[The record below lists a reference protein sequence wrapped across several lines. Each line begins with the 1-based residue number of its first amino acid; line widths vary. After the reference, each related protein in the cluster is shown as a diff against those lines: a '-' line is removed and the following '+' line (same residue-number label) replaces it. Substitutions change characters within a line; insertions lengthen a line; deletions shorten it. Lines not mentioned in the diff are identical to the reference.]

1 MDIQLALM
9 RLCFMFA
16 DWAPVR
22 EHIKALKA
30 LLDSPSGSDWERRNK
45 LKVYEA
51 VYLLAVRDW
60 PAAAELL
67 LQSLS
72 TFTATELFS
81 YRRFIFYT
89 VVVSVVAL
97 DRVTL
102 RAKVVDAPEILT
114 VIADIPHAAPLLNG
128 LYECKYAQYMDAYQ
142 RLAGTVAAD
151 WVLARHARY
160 FAREARLVAYAQF
173 LESYKTVTLA
183 RMAEAFGVGADFMD
197 AEVAAFIAAGRLPA
211 KIDRVAGILETTRP
225 NVKNA
230 AYQATIKKGDLLLN
244 RLQRLGRVADL

>member
-1 MDIQLALM
+1 MHLGCAPDLLPLPRRYPELFQLPPARGHHRLDAALELLRELRV
-9 RLCFMFA
+9 RLACCA
-16 DWAPVR
+16 RRQGA
-22 EHIKALKA
+22 
-30 LLDSPSGSDWERRNK
+30 SG
-45 LKVYEA
+45 A
-51 VYLLAVRDW
+51 
-60 PAAAELL
+60 AAAELL